1 MKMEQSTTQAS
12 TAFLRNAN
20 NVDAPKTNSL
30 CCAAAGIIDPLS
42 ATAEAPI
49 PHEKLREAAA
59 PDATLIAQNRPPAQL
74 VVGYKYSTETSH
86 QPQTRQLSGRLVN
99 SLRIHRE
106 RCRAPQSINRACIG
120 KKARHDHALLQG
132 APDNQKG
139 LHHIGQRQVD
149 RIDAAHCEQLL
160 LNCGHYFNS
169 GSLIIGLNC
178 VEVLKQKTTHRS
190 GTRCN
195 AANQSKHHFIFSLAC
210 LSSVTRLFISYNQCS
225 YNRSQATDYL
235 EPSRGI
241 TLPKNQNQPSYY
253 EQYTQR
259 GKQPPNQSFTG
270 EYSAVSNHY
279 WLLAPKR
286 KQRMPISAQTVHG
299 GSVPP
304 RSMMALLRANTGPET
319 KLIEVAA

>member
-1 MKMEQSTTQAS
+1 MKMEQSTTQTS
-12 TAFLRNAN
+12 TALLRNAN
-20 NVDAPKTNSL
+20 SVDAPKTNSL
-30 CCAAAGIIDPLS
+30 CCAAAGIIYPLS
-42 ATAEAPI
+42 ATAEARI

-99 SLRIHRE
+99 SLGTRRE
-106 RCRAPQSINRACIG
+106 RCRASQSINRACIG
-120 KKARHDHALLQG
+120 KKARHDHALLQS

-139 LHHIGQRQVD
+139 FHHIGQRQVD
-149 RIDAAHCEQLL
+149 RINATHCEQLL
-160 LNCGHYFNS
+160 FNCGHYFNS
-169 GSLIIGLNC
+169 GSLVIGLNC
-178 VEVLKQKTTHRS
+178 VEILKQQTTHLS

-195 AANQSKHHFIFSLAC
+195 AANQSKHHFIFSPARLSGVSC
-210 LSSVTRLFISYNQCS
+210 LFVSYNQCS
-225 YNRSQATDYL
+225 HNRSQATDHL
-235 EPSRGI
+235 EPSRRI
-241 TLPKNQNQPSYY
+241 ALPKNQDQPSYS

-286 KQRMPISAQTVHG
+286 KQSMPISAQTVHG
-299 GSVPP
+299 GSVLP
-304 RSMMALLRANTGPET
+304 RSLMALLRANTGPET